1 MVAGEVSA
9 AQCVASGDG
18 LRRATAKVAAVFLVR
33 ARDADGG
40 EIGVGGDPFAAFIE
54 GEGEKVMA
62 RGNTMRRA
70 RVACCDTS
78 CVGILVV

>member
-1 MVAGEVSA
+1 VVAGEVSA

-62 RGNTMRRA
+62 RGNTP
-70 RVACCDTS
+70 C
-78 CVGILVV
+78 GEHG